1 MIIVI
6 ELVIIFITEAPGMI
20 NTAENQTEHS
30 ASPSPAPKKRL
41 ISSKALLGDE
51 GSVLIEHNGQ
61 HYQLRQTQSGKLI
74 LTK

>member
-1 MIIVI
+1 MNN
-6 ELVIIFITEAPGMI
+6 TEEDRI
-20 NTAENQTEHS
+20 KHS
-30 ASPSPAPKKRL
+30 ASPYSSHEKRL
-41 ISSKALLGDE
+41 ISSKLLLGDE

>member
-1 MIIVI
+1 MSN
-6 ELVIIFITEAPGMI
+6 ITAPL
-20 NTAENQTEHS
+20 TKHS
-30 ASPSPAPKKRL
+30 ASPSPSSGKRL
-41 ISSKALLGDE
+41 ISSKALLGEE